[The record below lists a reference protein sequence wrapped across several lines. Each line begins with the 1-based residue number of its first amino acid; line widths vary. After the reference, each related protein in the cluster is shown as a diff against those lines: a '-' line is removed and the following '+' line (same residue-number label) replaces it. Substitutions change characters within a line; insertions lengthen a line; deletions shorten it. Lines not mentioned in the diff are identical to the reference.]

1 MDKQKRQF
9 TIREILMEQQI
20 ASQEELASAMKR
32 AGISITQAT
41 LSRDLAEM
49 GVARIGTADG
59 PRYSVK
65 DTSEDHR
72 ARALLAYEVISIASN
87 EAIVVI
93 KTLPARAHGVA
104 ELIDMLDA
112 PEILGTIAGDN
123 TIFVSPKSVKDIPKL
138 VKKLRAFI
146 TEQGD

>member
-9 TIREILMEQQI
+9 TIREVLSREQI
-20 ASQEELASAMKR
+20 ASQEELAMAMKR
-32 AGISITQAT
+32 AGFPITQAT

-49 GVARIGTADG
+49 GVARVGTAEG

-65 DTSEDHR
+65 STTDDHR
-72 ARALLAYEVISIASN
+72 VRALLAYEVTGITAN
-87 EAIVVI
+87 ESMAVI
-93 KTLPARAHGVA
+93 KTLPGRAQGVA
-104 ELIDMLDA
+104 ELVDMLDA

-123 TIFVSPKSVKDIPKL
+123 TIFIAPKSVKDLPKL
-138 VKKLRAFI
+138 VKKLRTFI

>member
-9 TIREILMEQQI
+9 TIREILSQQQI
-20 ASQEELASAMKR
+20 ASQEELAAAMKR
-32 AGISITQAT
+32 AGFPITQAT

-49 GVARIGTADG
+49 GVARVGTADG
-59 PRYSVK
+59 PRYTVK
-65 DTSEDHR
+65 AAEDHR
-72 ARALLAYEVISIASN
+72 VRALLAYEVTAITAN
-87 EAIVVI
+87 ESMVVV
-93 KTLPARAHGVA
+93 KTLPGRAQGVA

-123 TIFVSPKSVKDIPKL
+123 TIFVSPKSVKDIAKL
-138 VKKLRAFI
+138 IKKLRAFI

>member
-9 TIREILMEQQI
+9 TIREVLSREQI
-20 ASQEELASAMKR
+20 ASQEELASALKR
-32 AGISITQAT
+32 AGFPITQAT

-49 GVARIGTADG
+49 GVARVGTAEG
-59 PRYSVK
+59 PRYTVK
-65 DTSEDHR
+65 DTTEDHR
-72 ARALLAYEVISIASN
+72 VRALLAYEVVSITAN
-87 EAIVVI
+87 EAMVVV
-93 KTLPARAHGVA
+93 KTLPGRAQGVA

-112 PEILGTIAGDN
+112 SEILGTIAGDN
-123 TIFVSPKSVKDIPKL
+123 TIFVAPKAVRDLSKL

>member
-9 TIREILMEQQI
+9 TIREVLSKHQI
-20 ASQEELASAMKR
+20 ASQDELVVAMKR
-32 AGISITQAT
+32 AGFPITQAT

-49 GVARIGTADG
+49 GVARVGTSDG

-65 DTSEDHR
+65 DTTDDHR
-72 ARALLAYEVISIASN
+72 VRALLAYEVTGITAN
-87 EAIVVI
+87 ESMAVI
-93 KTLPARAHGVA
+93 KTLPGRAQGVA

-112 PEILGTIAGDN
+112 TEILGTIAGDN
-123 TIFVSPKSVKDIPKL
+123 TIFIAPKSMKDLPKL
-138 VKKLRAFI
+138 IKKLRAFI